1 MPCTFGNLDYE
12 FVVRSPDGSTE
23 FVIGTFAVP
32 IEVLP
37 GQDGQAQIVANM
49 MLADAIFAAGRA
61 VQAIVDTDP
70 HMTEIIADTQ

>member
-1 MPCTFGNLDYE
+1 MSCNMGNLDYE
-12 FVVRSPDGSTE
+12 FVVRSPDRSAE

-37 GQDGQAQIVANM
+37 GQEGQRQIVANM

-61 VQAIVDTDP
+61 VQAIVDTDH
-70 HMTEIIADTQ
+70 HMTEIVVDAE